1 VTMADRPELVRTE
14 EGLALE
20 WDGMTLRGD
29 LTALIPRIR
38 PDRLNGELIVKAA
51 KYEKLYGGGT
61 VTVLDATAGLGEDS
75 FLLAA
80 KGFNVL
86 MYERDELIFRLLEDS
101 LRRAADDPLT
111 CEAASRIKAVCGDS
125 IDAMREIASRGDPGS
140 SPDVIYL
147 DPMFPARKKSGLI
160 KKKFQILQ
168 QLESPEAGDSLIR
181 AAVDAGPRR
190 IIVKR
195 PAGAKPL
202 GGVSPSY
209 SVKGGIIRYDCI
221 ILRP

>member
-1 VTMADRPELVRTE
+1 MTMPDRPELVRTE
-14 EGLALE
+14 EELALE

-51 KYEKLYGGGT
+51 KYEKLYSGGT
-61 VTVLDATAGLGEDS
+61 VTVLDATAGLG
-75 FLLAA
+75 
-80 KGFNVL
+80 
-86 MYERDELIFRLLEDS
+86 
-101 LRRAADDPLT
+101 
-111 CEAASRIKAVCGDS
+111 DS
-125 IDAMREIASRGDPGS
+125 IEAMRGIASREDGAGC
-140 SPDVIYL
+140 PDLIYL

-168 QLESPEAGDSLIR
+168 QLESPEDGDSLIR

-202 GGVSPSY
+202 GGVSPAY